1 MTSAPFAWGQQHCW
15 RSRVGCADTEQAL
28 APPAMY
34 MEHAKPSQELQEGP
48 EQETLSGN
56 CQLGSRQKNSLGETQ
71 PLLHTKARRR
81 AAKEDWWGGDRKEGA
96 ARAASPGNGW
106 RHLFPSLRLLPPHR
120 PRGRPKP
127 QGRHPHSP
135 LLLLVKSPRQTDVLL
150 IVTPS
155 TLHVGK
161 GHFTFGRGSQ
171 YRPCP
176 ILTSPWLDPRPPN
189 SVSGWHSSR
198 EPGSD
203 GARLL

>member
-1 MTSAPFAWGQQHCW
+1 MTSAPFVWGQQCCW
-15 RSRVGCADTEQAL
+15 RSRVGCADTETGTSSSCHVHGACQ
-28 APPAMY
+28 
-34 MEHAKPSQELQEGP
+34 AKPGAAGRSRTGIPVKQ
-48 EQETLSGN
+48 LSAW
-56 CQLGSRQKNSLGETQ
+56 LKAKNSLGETQ

-96 ARAASPGNGW
+96 PRAVSPGNGW

-135 LLLLVKSPRQTDVLL
+135 LLLLVMSPRQTDVLL

-155 TLHVGK
+155 ALHVGK
-161 GHFTFGRGSQ
+161 GHFTFGRGLQ

-176 ILTSPWLDPRPPN
+176 IPTSPWLDPRPPN